1 MARTRQ
7 NAQPIDGAEALAGAS
22 TTIKASSFD
31 FGPSLVTDQDLD
43 TFATYKWFARQM
55 GGFHRARQC

>member
-31 FGPSLVTDQDLD
+31 FGPSLVTDQDLIPSLSISGLLD
-43 TFATYKWFARQM
+43 KM
-55 GGFHRARQC
+55 LGFQRARQC